1 MILASTKSTALT
13 TNPEYRYTIPISI
26 SNSKFHDQDIKNLQ
40 VIPNPKPKAKWIYT
54 ESTPIN
60 LESYNFFQPIWL
72 SRACLTIVISQSL
85 APPPLSILRLKPTTI
100 LSEISQLDGGIH
112 SFSLQCFK
120 QRRRLCL
127 HISKQ
132 LKLEWNFNTLIC

>member
-1 MILASTKSTALT
+1 MILASTKSTDST
-13 TNPEYRYTIPISI
+13 TNPEYRCTIPISI
-26 SNSKFHDQDIKNLQ
+26 SNSKFHDQDIENLQ
-40 VIPNPKPKAKWIYT
+40 VNPNPKPKAKWIYT
-54 ESTPIN
+54 KSTPIN
-60 LESYNFFQPIWL
+60 LESCNFFQPIWL

-85 APPPLSILRLKPTTI
+85 APSLSILRLKPTTI